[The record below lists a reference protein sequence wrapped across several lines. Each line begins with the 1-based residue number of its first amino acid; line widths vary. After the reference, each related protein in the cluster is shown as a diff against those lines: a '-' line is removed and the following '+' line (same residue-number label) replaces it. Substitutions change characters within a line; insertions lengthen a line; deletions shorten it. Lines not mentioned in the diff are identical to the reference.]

1 MTFGNIELL
10 NTDCLQYM
18 ATVPDKFFELAI
30 VDPPYGI
37 GDVNHT
43 DSRDFHKKIKWNNDI
58 PSPEYFDELLRISKN
73 QIIWGIN
80 YYASM
85 VPHTGRIVHDKSPS
99 DKQYPN
105 LSDGDI
111 ASHSFGVNIRI
122 FRYEWRGNVQGSEI
136 NWKNIGQ
143 DARIHPT
150 QKPVALYKWLLKNYA
165 KEGDNIFDSHGG
177 SMSIAIACADYGFPL
192 TLCELDKDYYD
203 AGVKR
208 FKNHIAQQKL
218 FI

>member
-1 MTFGNIELL
+1 MQQLINI
-10 NTDCLQYM
+10 DCMEYM
-18 ATVPDKFFELAI
+18 KTVPDKYFELAI

-43 DSRDFHKKIKWNNDI
+43 DSRKFHKKIKWNNEI
-58 PSPEYFDELLRISKN
+58 PSPKYFRELFRVSKN

-80 YYASM
+80 YYAAL

-99 DKQYPN
+99 NNQYPN

-111 ASHSFGVNIRI
+111 ASHSFGVNVRI
-122 FRYEWRGNVQGSEI
+122 FRYEWRGNVQGQGI
-136 NWKNIGQ
+136 NWKNDGA

-165 KEGDNIFDSHGG
+165 KEGDKILDTHCG
-177 SMSIAIACADYGFPL
+177 SASIAIACHDYGFHL
-192 TLCELDKDYYD
+192 NACELDPTYY
-203 AGVKR
+203 AAALKR
-208 FKNHIAQQKL
+208 LAAHKSQTNLFHTKIA
-218 FI
+218 